1 MGLPP
6 ELLSDLRMAINGE
19 IRDDVT
25 TRLLYS
31 TDASIYQIEPLGVA
45 FPRTLDDLAATVE
58 MSARYKVPVLARGA
72 GSSLA
77 GQAVGEA
84 LILDCSRY
92 LTKILE
98 INPEEDTATVEPGVL
113 LTTLNQ
119 AAGKY
124 GLTFGPDP
132 ASADRATMGGC
143 VANNATGSHS
153 ILYGMTVDHVLAVD
167 VVLADG
173 SLATFNSIPLDEARN
188 KKNGCQLIESAIYRT
203 ALNIHDKHEA
213 TIQAK
218 WPLVWRRASSYN
230 LNYLLPW
237 SPSTPPRW
245 QDFNRRNT
253 QEALPYPPVEP
264 GHINLAPLIVGSEGT
279 LAVIR
284 RVKVRLVPK
293 IKHTSMAV
301 LTFDS
306 IAEACDA
313 APELLNLEPSA
324 IELIPREM
332 IILAKS
338 VPAYASKLSFIEGEP
353 APLLAVEFAGNDPG
367 YVQEKAYQLK
377 AYKKP
382 AGCTRILVIE
392 SPEQQKHVTDVRK
405 AGLGLLMSIPGDLK
419 PEDFIEDVAV
429 PVERLGQYV
438 REVEQILVSYNTRAN
453 FYAHA
458 SAGCLHIRVFLNLKT
473 KTDVDALHSIASQVV
488 DLALSLGGTVSGEH
502 GGGIARS
509 EWVGRE
515 YGSQIVSLFRD
526 LKTAADPNGIL
537 NPGKILDSDP
547 MNTHLR
553 FGPDYQAQGWQPFLD
568 FSRQDGLLG
577 AIEMCNGAGVC
588 RKPDGVMCPSFQ
600 VTQEEMYSTRGRANL
615 LRSMLTQKGGLRFP
629 RQEMAQQA
637 VYQALDLC
645 LACKGCKAECPS
657 AVDIAKLKYEFLN
670 YYYGGKRLPRNLF
683 GSHRRRM
690 RDYLFGYIGL
700 LAPLGAALAPFANT
714 ILANRVIRRLN
725 ESFLGLTSRRQFPQ
739 FNRISKWNSISALRG
754 FEPQQGQK
762 YKQIDCLFLT
772 DTFSHYFHPETEV
785 CARGALEA
793 AGLRIQVLP
802 IIGAGRTLISKGFLE
817 DARKH
822 ASRLVEAIYEVDP
835 QGRLPVIGVEPS
847 EIYTLRDEFL
857 DFFPGEERVMA
868 LAGRAWMIDEFLLR
882 PNSEGE
888 LRIATIVNSNR
899 MTSLNHNIIVKL
911 NKPNKR
917 VLLHGHCYQKA
928 QPPAMDGYPNGVA
941 ATVAMLKAAG
951 FQVEVID
958 SGCCGMAGAFGYEA
972 DHYDISM
979 KLGEMTLFPAVR
991 QAETDVIITAV
1002 GTSCRSHIK
1011 DGTQRNV
1018 VHPITLIMDSKKLE
1032 VGEDFA

>member
-6 ELLSDLRMAINGE
+6 EFVHGLRKAISGE
-19 IRDDVT
+19 IRVDIT

-45 FPRTLDDLAATVE
+45 FPRTLDDLAAAVE
-58 MSARYKVPVLARGA
+58 MASRYQIPVLARGA

-98 INPEEDTATVEPGVL
+98 INPDEGTATVEPGVL
-113 LTTLNQ
+113 LTTLNK
-119 AAGKY
+119 AAGKH

-143 VANNATGSHS
+143 VANNATGAHS

-173 SLATFNSIPLDEARN
+173 SLTTFNSIPLDEARN
-188 KKNGCQLIESAIYRT
+188 KVNGCQSIESAIYQT
-203 ALNIHDKHEA
+203 ALNIHDEHKS

-245 QDFNRRNT
+245 KEFNRRNSHGI
-253 QEALPYPPVEP
+253 LPYPPIEP
-264 GHINLAPLIVGSEGT
+264 GHINLASLIVGSEGT

-284 RVKVRLVPK
+284 RIKVRLVPK

-301 LTFDS
+301 LTFNS
-306 IAEACDA
+306 VAEACDA
-313 APELLNLEPSA
+313 APELLKLEPSA

-338 VPAYASKLSFIEGEP
+338 VPAYASKLTFVEGEP

-377 AYKKP
+377 AYRKP
-382 AGCTRILVIE
+382 AGCTHILVTE
-392 SPEQQKHVTDVRK
+392 TLEQQKQVMDVRK
-405 AGLGLLMSIPGDLK
+405 AGLGLLMSIPGDFK

-429 PVERLGQYV
+429 PVEHLGQYV
-438 REVEQILVSYNTRAN
+438 REVEHILAKYNTRAN

-458 SAGCLHIRVFLNLKT
+458 SAGCLHVRVFLNLKT
-473 KTDVDALHSIASQVV
+473 KPGVDALHSIASQVV
-488 DLALSLGGTVSGEH
+488 DLALSLGGAVSGEH

-509 EWVGRE
+509 EWVERE
-515 YGSQIVSLFRD
+515 YGSQIVSLFRN
-526 LKTAADPNGIL
+526 LKIAADPNGIL
-537 NPGKILDSDP
+537 NPGKILDSPP

-553 FGPDYQAQGWQPFLD
+553 FGSDYRAQGWQTFFD

-588 RKPDGVMCPSFQ
+588 RKPDGMMCPSFQ
-600 VTQEEMYSTRGRANL
+600 ITQEEMYSTRGRANL
-615 LRSMLTQKGGLRFP
+615 LRAMVTQEGALRFP
-629 RQEMAQQA
+629 SQEMALQA

-657 AVDIAKLKYEFLN
+657 AVDVAKLKYEFLN
-670 YYYGGKRLPRNLF
+670 YYYDGKGLPGILF
-683 GSHRRRM
+683 NSHRRRM

-700 LAPLGAALAPFANT
+700 LAPLGAALAPFANV
-714 ILANRVIRRLN
+714 ILGNRVIRRLN
-725 ESFLGLTSRRQFPQ
+725 EAFLGLAAQRQYPQ
-739 FNRISKWNSISALRG
+739 FNRIFKWDGTSGLRG
-754 FEPQQGQK
+754 CETQPEPK
-762 YKQIDCLFLT
+762 NKEIDCFFLT
-772 DTFSHYFHPETEV
+772 DTFSRYFHPETEI
-785 CARGALEA
+785 CARRALEA
-793 AGLRIQVLP
+793 TGLRVQILP
-802 IIGAGRTLISKGFLE
+802 HIGAGRTLISKGFLE
-817 DARKH
+817 AARKH
-822 ASRLVEAIYEVDP
+822 ASRLIEAIYEIDP

-857 DFFPGEERVMA
+857 DFFPGDSRVAA
-868 LAGRAWMIDEFLLR
+868 LAGRAWMVDEFLVR
-882 PNSEGE
+882 PNNEGK
-888 LRIATIVNSNR
+888 LRIATIKHSDE
-899 MTSLNHNIIVKL
+899 MTSPNQNIVPNLTKL
-911 NKPNKR
+911 SKR
-917 VLLHGHCYQKA
+917 VLLHGHCYQKT
-928 QPPAMDGYPNGVA
+928 QPPSADGYPNGVA
-941 ATVAMLKAAG
+941 ATVAMLKAAD

-979 KLGEMTLFPAVR
+979 KLGEMALFPAVR
-991 QAETDVIITAV
+991 QAELDVIIAAV
-1002 GTSCRSHIK
+1002 GTSCRSQIK
-1011 DGTQRNV
+1011 DGAQRNA
-1018 VHPITLIMDSKKLE
+1018 VHPITLIK
-1032 VGEDFA
+1032 DFK

>member
-1 MGLPP
+1 MGLPS
-6 ELLSDLRMAINGE
+6 EFVHDLRKAISGDV
-19 IRDDVT
+19 RDDVT

-45 FPRTLDDLAATVE
+45 FPRTLDDLAAAVE
-58 MSARYKVPVLARGA
+58 TAAQYKIPVLARGA

-92 LTKILE
+92 LTQILE
-98 INPEEDTATVEPGVL
+98 INPVDGTATLEAGVL
-113 LTTLNQ
+113 LTTLNK

-143 VANNATGSHS
+143 VANNATGAHS
-153 ILYGMTVDHVLAVD
+153 ILYGMTVDHVLAVE

-173 SLATFNSIPLDEARN
+173 SLTTLRSIPLDEAR
-188 KKNGCQLIESAIYRT
+188 KKVDERQSIESSIYQT
-203 ALNIHDKHEA
+203 ALNIRDKHEA
-213 TIQAK
+213 TIKAK

-237 SPSTPPRW
+237 SPATPPRW
-245 QDFNRRNT
+245 KDFNKQNSLD
-253 QEALPYPPVEP
+253 AFPYPPIEP
-264 GHINLAPLIVGSEGT
+264 GHINLGSLIVGSEGT

-284 RVKVRLVPK
+284 RITVRLVPT

-301 LTFDS
+301 LTFNS

-313 APELLNLEPSA
+313 APELLKLEPSA
-324 IELIPREM
+324 IELIPPEM

-338 VPAYASKLSFIEGEP
+338 VPAYASKLSFVEGEP
-353 APLLAVEFAGNDPG
+353 APLLAVEFAGDDPH
-367 YVQEKAYQLK
+367 YVQEQALQLK
-377 AYKKP
+377 AHKKNL
-382 AGCTRILVIE
+382 GCTHVLITTSL
-392 SPEQQKHVTDVRK
+392 EQQKQVADVRK

-429 PVERLGQYV
+429 PVEHLGHYV
-438 REVEQILVSYNTRAN
+438 REVEHILAEYNTRAN

-473 KTDVDALHSIASQVV
+473 KQDVDALHSIASQVV
-488 DLALSLGGTVSGEH
+488 DMALGLGGTVSGEH

-509 EWVGRE
+509 EWVERE
-515 YGSQIVSLFRD
+515 YGTQVVRLFRE
-526 LKTAADPNGIL
+526 LKNSADPNNIL
-537 NPGKILDSDP
+537 NPGKILDSPP

-553 FGPDYQAQGWQPFLD
+553 FGPDYRTQGWQSFFD

-600 VTQEEMYSTRGRANL
+600 ITQEEINSTRGRANL
-615 LRSMLTQKGGLRFP
+615 LRALLTQAGALRFP
-629 RQEMAQQA
+629 SQEMAQQA

-657 AVDIAKLKYEFLN
+657 AVDVAKLKYEFLN
-670 YYYGGKRLPRNLF
+670 YYFKGKGFPNILF
-683 GSHRRRM
+683 NTHRRRM

-700 LAPLGAALAPFANT
+700 FAPLGASLAPFTNA
-714 ILANRVIRRLN
+714 ILSNPIVRKFN
-725 ESFLGLTSRRQFPQ
+725 ESFLGLASRRQFPQ
-739 FNRISKWNSISALRG
+739 FNRISKWNECSALREG
-754 FEPQQGQK
+754 ESQQDQK
-762 YKQIDCLFLT
+762 HKQIDCLFLT
-772 DTFSHYFHPETEV
+772 DTFSHYFHPETEI
-785 CARGALEA
+785 CAKRALEA
-793 AGLRIQVLP
+793 AGLQVQVLP
-802 IIGAGRTLISKGFLE
+802 IIGAGRTLISKGFL
-817 DARKH
+817 DAARKH
-822 ASRLVEAIYEVDP
+822 ASRLLGVNYEIDP
-835 QGRLPVIGVEPS
+835 QGKLPVIGVEPS
-847 EIYTLRDEFL
+847 EIYTLRDEYL
-857 DFFPGEERVMA
+857 DFFPGEERVAA
-868 LAGRAWMIDEFLLR
+868 LAKRAWMVDEFLIR
-882 PNSEGE
+882 PNDEGKPRITTIIESYEMISSNANITPE
-888 LRIATIVNSNR
+888 LQ
-899 MTSLNHNIIVKL
+899 
-911 NKPNKR
+911 KPYKR

-928 QPPAMDGYPNGVA
+928 QPPAADGYPIGVA
-941 ATVAMLKAAG
+941 ATVAMLNATG
-951 FQVEVID
+951 FQVEVIEA
-958 SGCCGMAGAFGYEA
+958 GCCGMAGAFGYEA

-979 KLGEMTLFPAVR
+979 NLGEMNLFPAVR
-991 QAETDVIITAV
+991 QAKEDVIIAAV

-1018 VHPITLIMDSKKLE
+1018 VHPITLLCNLSRETL
-1032 VGEDFA
+1032 